1 LSSVKPSRAFW
12 IAGIGLFIFSGIL
25 IFLLTADLFHPS
37 LDEGIYLEGG
47 HRLLQGEWPY
57 RDFFAYTG
65 PLIYWVQ
72 AGLEKIFGPDLRML
86 RLSTAL
92 SVGLTCF
99 GIFWMAE
106 RFVGWTTGVA
116 VALVFLGMRMPS
128 FQHFTVNHRWL
139 STSLMTLS
147 IAAALDAARNDRA
160 RWGWVAAGAFGAA
173 AAWATPTYLIPLLIP
188 MIWAAYRRQMRSL
201 GLIAGGALLV
211 SLPAVAALASHGAL
225 VPMFDRLVWASR
237 QYSVANRVRY
247 GYYPFGFEN
256 TRAAAGLVPKILA
269 WVGDVRLMIPVL
281 LIPAAIVLGFVQVAS
296 ARAAGRGAKERRNPP
311 VQPRSGGHDLRVFP
325 GSRRWSGPAALLVWL
340 ALGMFL
346 TTWPRWDVN
355 LLIGVTPPCYVL
367 LAIWCEERLQSADR
381 IAVRAA
387 VLAAYAV
394 ALSLSAYY
402 ALRLFS
408 TVNSFSYFPT
418 RVGLLRNVEADSDAY
433 AALEERIPEGS
444 SLFVFPYMPSI
455 GYMLRTRNPTSYSY
469 LQPGMMSRADEA
481 VVLRELEARPPQ
493 FILRQYLPYNQIL
506 SVWPHSNR
514 SAMTFP
520 SIEAFIARRYVPV
533 EDVKSEH
540 FALRLFAR
548 RTP

>member
-1 LSSVKPSRAFW
+1 MGLSSVKPSRAFRT
-12 IAGIGLFIFSGIL
+12 AGIGVFLFSGIL

-47 HRLLQGEWPY
+47 HRLLAGEWPY

-92 SVGLTCF
+92 SAGLTCF

-116 VALVFLGMRMPS
+116 VAMAFLGMRMPS
-128 FQHFTVNHRWL
+128 FQQFTVNHRWL

-147 IAAALDAARNDRA
+147 IAAALDAVRNHRA
-160 RWGWVAAGAFGAA
+160 RWQWVAAGAFGAA

-188 MIWAAYRRQMRSL
+188 MIWVAYRREMRSL
-201 GLIAGGALLV
+201 ALIAGGALLV
-211 SLPAVAALASHGAL
+211 SLPSVAALASHGAL
-225 VPMFDRLVWASR
+225 LPMFDRLVWASR
-237 QYSVANRVRY
+237 QYSVANRVPY

-256 TRAAAGLVPKILA
+256 TRVATGTVHKILA
-269 WVGDVRLMIPVL
+269 WVGDVRLMIPVV
-281 LIPAAIVLGFVQVAS
+281 LIPAAIALGFVQVA
-296 ARAAGRGAKERRNPP
+296 R
-311 VQPRSGGHDLRVFP
+311 
-325 GSRRWSGPAALLVWL
+325 RRWSGPAALLVWL

-367 LAIWCEERLQSADR
+367 LAIWCEELLQSADR
-381 IAVRAA
+381 IAVRAC
-387 VLAAYAV
+387 VLATYAV
-394 ALSLSAYY
+394 AMSLSAFY
-402 ALRLFS
+402 AIRLFS
-408 TVNSFSYFPT
+408 IVDSFSYFPT

-433 AALEERIPEGS
+433 AALEERIPESS
-444 SLFVFPYMPSI
+444 SLFVFPYMPSM
-455 GYMLRTRNPTSYSY
+455 GFMLRTRNPTSYSY
-469 LQPGMMSRADEA
+469 LQPGMMSREDEA
-481 VVLRELEARPPQ
+481 AALRELEARPPQ

-506 SVWPHSNR
+506 AVWPNSNR
-514 SAMTFP
+514 SEMTFP
-520 SIEAFIARRYVPV
+520 SIEDFIARRYAPV

-540 FALRLFAR
+540 FALRLFER
-548 RTP
+548 RPR